1 MLIKSK
7 FKILIYICKRSLMF
21 QIKLFLFAVLISTVP
36 GSHVIAEAYSG
47 NTPKSLTDLIRPHW
61 SYTAFWAI
69 PSIDK
74 INPRLA
80 IKINSEG
87 KIIGRSRCYEIERL
101 EQRRIFNPL
110 AKMVNEQLHRVACK
124 SMKLAIKNVDD
135 LPIYETLLPGE
146 EILLRFDFS
155 EGIVSSSKRMFEP
168 IQVEETS
175 ESSG

>member
-1 MLIKSK
+1 
-7 FKILIYICKRSLMF
+7 MF
-21 QIKLFLFAVLISTVP
+21 QIKFLLFAVLISTVNV
-36 GSHVIAEAYSG
+36 SHVIAEADSG
-47 NTPKSLTDLIRPHW
+47 DSPKSLTDLFRPHW

-80 IKINSEG
+80 IKINLEG
-87 KIIGRSRCYEIERL
+87 KIIGRSRCYEVDRL

-124 SMKLAIKNVDD
+124 SMKLAIKKIDD
-135 LPIYETLLPGE
+135 LPIYEALLPGE

-155 EGIVSSSKRMFEP
+155 QGIVSSSKKMFEP
-168 IQVEETS
+168 IQIEETS